1 MQRTRRRTLRALGAT
16 ALGASIAGCS
26 SGDDAPTDD
35 PGDEEND
42 DSPTDEGD
50 DERSDGVTVQS
61 VAVRPEV
68 VTLNTPDSYGV
79 YGGRS
84 SQYVVAEVAVASPDD
99 HPLESFAVET
109 GGETYDTTSVGP
121 GQENAFLAG
130 LGGAYRVRGND
141 SSGWLAFSL
150 PKPLE
155 AETATLT
162 WEGASHEFGE
172 AALERL
178 RRPPA
183 SFDVRFEAPDTVTP
197 GETVTAAVT
206 AENTGDVDGTFVG
219 ALNRVG
225 PRIAYAPEAAIVLD
239 VPGGESA
246 SWEFEHDLE
255 FRYENREDPRMRL
268 HLLWNDENVTR
279 EVDIESE

>member
-16 ALGASIAGCS
+16 ALGASIAGCP

-35 PGDEEND
+35 PSNEEND

-50 DERSDGVTVQS
+50 DERSDGVTVQN

-84 SQYVVAEVAVASPDD
+84 SQYVVVEVAVDSPDE
-99 HPLESFAVET
+99 HPPGSFAVEAD
-109 GGETYDTTSVGP
+109 GTYDATTDIGD
-121 GQENAFLAG
+121 GGGFLADFDT
-130 LGGAYRVRGND
+130 AYGNRG
-141 SSGWLAFSL
+141 SEESGWLAFSL

-155 AETATLT
+155 GETAALT
-162 WEGASHEFGE
+162 WEDASHEFGE

-183 SFDVRFEAPDTVTP
+183 SFDVRFEAPDAVTP
-197 GETVTAAVT
+197 GETVTATVT
-206 AENTGDVDGTFVG
+206 VKNTGDIDGTFVG

-239 VPGGESA
+239 VPSGEVA

-255 FRYENREDPRMRL
+255 FRYENREDPRMRM

>member
-1 MQRTRRRTLRALGAT
+1 MQRTRRRTLRALSAT
-16 ALGASIAGCS
+16 ALGTSVAGCL
-26 SGDDAPTDD
+26 SG
-35 PGDEEND
+35 D
-42 DSPTDEGD
+42 DSPTDEGNSGG
-50 DERSDGVTVQS
+50 SDGVTVRD
-61 VAVRPEV
+61 VTVLPEV
-68 VTLNTPDSYGV
+68 VTLNTPDSYDV

-84 SQYVVAEVAVASPDD
+84 SQYVVVEVAVESPDE
-99 HPLESFAVET
+99 HPPGSFAVEADGT
-109 GGETYDTTSVGP
+109 YGATTDIGDGGG
-121 GQENAFLAG
+121 FLADFDT
-130 LGGAYRVRGND
+130 AYGNRG
-141 SSGWLAFSL
+141 SEESGWLAFSL

-183 SFDVRFEAPDTVTP
+183 SFDVRFEAPEAVSP
-197 GETVTAAVT
+197 GETVTATVT
-206 AENTGDVDGTFVG
+206 VKNTGDIDGTFVG

-239 VPGGESA
+239 VPSGESA

-268 HLLWNDENVTR
+268 HLLWNDENVAR

>member
-26 SGDDAPTDD
+26 SGDDALTDD
-35 PGDEEND
+35 PSNEGND
-42 DSPTDEGD
+42 DSPTDEGNGGG
-50 DERSDGVTVQS
+50 SDGVTVRD
-61 VAVRPEV
+61 VTVLPEV
-68 VTLNTPDSYGV
+68 VTRNSPDSYGV

-84 SQYVVAEVAVASPDD
+84 SQYVVAEVAVASPDE
-99 HPLESFAVET
+99 HPPESFAVEAD
-109 GGETYDTTSVGP
+109 ETYDATTDIGD
-121 GQENAFLAG
+121 GAGFLADFDT
-130 LGGAYRVRGND
+130 AYGNRGND
-141 SSGWLAFSL
+141 SSGWVAFSL

-155 AETATLT
+155 AKTATLT

-183 SFDVRFEAPDTVTP
+183 SFDVRFEAPHAVTP

-225 PRIAYAPEAAIVLD
+225 PRIAYAPEAAIVLN
-239 VPGGESA
+239 VPSGESA

>member
-16 ALGASIAGCS
+16 ALGASLAGCP
-26 SGDDAPTDD
+26 SGDGAPTDD

-84 SQYVVAEVAVASPDD
+84 SQYVVVEVVVDSPDE
-99 HPLESFAVET
+99 HPPESFAVEADR
-109 GGETYDTTSVGP
+109 TYDATTDIGD
-121 GQENAFLAG
+121 GGGFLADFDT
-130 LGGAYRVRGND
+130 AYGNRG
-141 SSGWLAFSL
+141 SEESGWLAFSL

-183 SFDVRFEAPDTVTP
+183 SFDVRFEAPDAVTP
-197 GETVTAAVT
+197 GETVTATVT

-239 VPGGESA
+239 VPSGESA

>member
-16 ALGASIAGCS
+16 ALGASIAGCPS
-26 SGDDAPTDD
+26 RDDAPTDD
-35 PGDEEND
+35 PSDEEND

-50 DERSDGVTVQS
+50 ERSDGVAVRN

-84 SQYVVAEVAVASPDD
+84 NQYVIVEVAVDSPDE
-99 HPLESFAVET
+99 HPLGSFAVEAD
-109 GGETYDTTSVGP
+109 GTYDATTDIGD
-121 GQENAFLAG
+121 GGGFLADFDT
-130 LGGAYRVRGND
+130 AYGNRG
-141 SSGWLAFSL
+141 SEESGWLAFSL

-155 AETATLT
+155 SETAALM
-162 WEGASHEFGE
+162 WEGASHEFDE

-183 SFDVRFEAPDTVTP
+183 SFDVRFEAPGAVSP
-197 GETVTAAVT
+197 GETVTATVT
-206 AENTGDVDGTFVG
+206 VKNTGDVDGTFVG
-219 ALNRVG
+219 ALNRIG
-225 PRIAYAPEAAIVLD
+225 PNVAYAPEAAIVLD
-239 VPGGESA
+239 VLSGESA

-255 FRYENREDPRMRL
+255 FRYENCEDPRMRL
-268 HLLWNDENVTR
+268 HLLWSDENVTR
-279 EVDIESE
+279 EVDVESE

>member
-1 MQRTRRRTLRALGAT
+1 MQRTRRRTLRTLGAT

-61 VAVRPEV
+61 VTVRPEV

-84 SQYVVAEVAVASPDD
+84 SQYVVVEVAVDSPDE
-99 HPLESFAVET
+99 HPPESFAVEAD
-109 GGETYDTTSVGP
+109 GTYDATTDIGD
-121 GQENAFLAG
+121 GDGFLANFDT
-130 LGGAYRVRGND
+130 AYGNRG
-141 SSGWLAFSL
+141 SEESGWLAFSL

-162 WEGASHEFGE
+162 WEGASNEFGE
-172 AALERL
+172 ATLERL

-183 SFDVRFEAPDTVTP
+183 SFDVRFEAPDAVTP
-197 GETVTAAVT
+197 EGRRRPRRSQRKTPGTWTA
-206 AENTGDVDGTFVG
+206 
-219 ALNRVG
+219 
-225 PRIAYAPEAAIVLD
+225 PS
-239 VPGGESA
+239 SA
-246 SWEFEHDLE
+246 
-255 FRYENREDPRMRL
+255 R
-268 HLLWNDENVTR
+268 
-279 EVDIESE
+279 